1 MAKQLKL
8 ENLSAEDRKALL
20 AEAKQELQENESRI
34 SEERKAY
41 KQLVNETVPHLFD
54 GLQYVSNELSKAK
67 TETFNSLKTLIEL
80 KAQVYGKDIDQY
92 THSFTTD
99 SGITLI
105 VGSRITDNWDDTVT
119 AGLNKV
125 NVFLETLSKDKD
137 SAFLVGMVRKLLTKD
152 AKGNLKSSR
161 VLQLK
166 KEADQTGN
174 AEFIDAIKIIMDAYK
189 PRKGQEFVTARWKD
203 AEGKTQELP
212 LDITSASIES
222 PTTQEPAATL

>member
-20 AEAKQELQENESRI
+20 AEAKQELQETESRI

-125 NVFLETLSKDKD
+125 NVFLETLSKDED
-137 SAFLVGMVRKLLTKD
+137 SAFLVGMVRKLLSKD

-166 KEADQTGN
+166 KEAAKTGN
-174 AEFIDAIKIIMDAYK
+174 ADFIDAIEIIMDAYK
-189 PRKGQEFVTARWKD
+189 PSKGQEFVTAKWKD
-203 AEGKTQELP
+203 AEGKTQELA
-212 LDITSASIES
+212 LDITSASIEN
-222 PTTQEPAATL
+222 PATQEPAATL

>member
-20 AEAKQELQENESRI
+20 DQAKEELQSNEARI
-34 SEERKAY
+34 AADRKAY

-54 GLQYVSNELSKAK
+54 NLKYVSDELAKAK
-67 TETFNSLKTLIEL
+67 AETFNGLRTLIEL
-80 KAQVYGKDIDQY
+80 KSDVYGRDVDQY

-99 SGITLI
+99 EGITLVI
-105 VGSRITDNWDDTVT
+105 GCRITDNWDDTVT

-166 KEADQTGN
+166 KEADQTAN

-212 LDITSASIES
+212 LDITSAANEQPIA
-222 PTTQEPAATL
+222 EPIQTL